1 MKTKVL
7 EIVHSALSAAEDNLY
22 RANMEFGKLSAK
34 KLAKEYGESGLTC
47 GEIFDVYK
55 LEVGRLKQCVEWLES
70 LQEQPQIAYEKYE
83 FCRSMNCP
91 EIADKTHCDVFLHD
105 CLFTAKRF
113 HQWLQCHNF
122 KIIKENTDDT
132 KIPSHR

>member
-7 EIVHSALSAAEDNLY
+7 EIILNALSTAEDDLCD
-22 RANMEFGKLSAK
+22 AKMEFGKLSAEEMIQ
-34 KLAKEYGESGLTC
+34 EYGESGLMHQ
-47 GEIFDVYK
+47 EYLDIFQ
-55 LEVGRLKQCVEWLES
+55 LEVDRLKQCIQWLES
-70 LQEQPQIAYEKYE
+70 LQEQPQIVYQKYE

-122 KIIKENTDDT
+122 KIIKENADEQRTAN
-132 KIPSHR
+132 

>member
-7 EIVHSALSAAEDNLY
+7 EIILNALSAAEDTLY
-22 RANMEFGKLSAK
+22 DTKMEFRSLSTK
-34 KLAKEYGESGLTC
+34 EMTYEYGESGLTC
-47 GEIFDVYK
+47 QEHLDIFQ
-55 LEVGRLKQCVEWLES
+55 LEVDRLKQCVEWLES
-70 LQEQPQIAYEKYE
+70 LQEQPQISYEKYE

-122 KIIKENTDDT
+122 KIIKENADE
-132 KIPSHR
+132 HRTTN

>member
-1 MKTKVL
+1 M
-7 EIVHSALSAAEDNLY
+7 SAAEDTLY
-22 RANMEFGKLSAK
+22 DTKMEFKSLSTK
-34 KLAKEYGESGLTC
+34 EMTYEYGESGLTC
-47 GEIFDVYK
+47 QEHLDIFQ
-55 LEVGRLKQCVEWLES
+55 LEVDRLKQCVEWLES
-70 LQEQPQIAYEKYE
+70 LQEQPQISYEKYE

-122 KIIKENTDDT
+122 KIIKEDT
-132 KIPSHR
+132 NEHRTIE

>member
-1 MKTKVL
+1 MLSDERYKQLMEAVGMPNSNSL
-7 EIVHSALSAAEDNLY
+7 LAALHQCA
-22 RANMEFGKLSAK
+22 MEATLIERDV
-34 KLAKEYGESGLTC
+34 LAKREQL
-47 GEIFDVYK
+47 
-55 LEVGRLKQCVEWLES
+55 

-122 KIIKENTDDT
+122 KIIKENNDE
-132 KIPSHR
+132 HRTIE

>member
-70 LQEQPQIAYEKYE
+70 LQEQPHSQITYKKYE
-83 FCRSMNCP
+83 FCKSVNCSGLYN
-91 EIADKTHCDVFLHD
+91 KCCVHGCYH
-105 CLFTAKRF
+105 TAKRF
-113 HQWLQCHNF
+113 HHWLQENNF
-122 KIIKENTDDT
+122 KIIRENVNE
-132 KIPSHR
+132 HRTIK

>member
-7 EIVHSALSAAEDNLY
+7 EIIHGALSAAEDNLY

-55 LEVGRLKQCVEWLES
+55 LEVARLKQCAEWLES
-70 LQEQPQIAYEKYE
+70 LQEQPQIAYGKHE
-83 FCRSMNCP
+83 FCKSMNCP
-91 EIADKTHCDVFLHD
+91 YLTPATTCDICGCFY
-105 CLFTAKRF
+105 TAKQF
-113 HQWLQCHNF
+113 H
-122 KIIKENTDDT
+122 
-132 KIPSHR
+132 

>member
-7 EIVHSALSAAEDNLY
+7 EIILNALSAAEDTLY
-22 RANMEFGKLSAK
+22 DTKIEFRSLST
-34 KLAKEYGESGLTC
+34 KEMTYDYGESGLTC
-47 GEIFDVYK
+47 QEHLDIFQ
-55 LEVGRLKQCVEWLES
+55 LEVDRLKQCVEWIEN
-70 LQEQPQIAYEKYE
+70 LQGQPQIAYEKYE

-122 KIIKENTDDT
+122 KIIKEKPT
-132 KIPSHR
+132 

>member
-1 MKTKVL
+1 MKTKIL
-7 EIVHSALSAAEDNLY
+7 EIILNALSAAEDTLY
-22 RANMEFGKLSAK
+22 DTKMEFRRLSTK
-34 KLAKEYGESGLTC
+34 EMTYEYGESGLTC
-47 GEIFDVYK
+47 QEHLDIFQ
-55 LEVGRLKQCVEWLES
+55 LEVDRLKQCVEWLES
-70 LQEQPQIAYEKYE
+70 LQEQPQISYEKYE

-122 KIIKENTDDT
+122 KIIKENADE
-132 KIPSHR
+132 HRTTN

>member
-22 RANMEFGKLSAK
+22 DTKIEFRSLST
-34 KLAKEYGESGLTC
+34 KEMTYDYGESGLTC
-47 GEIFDVYK
+47 QEHLDIFQ
-55 LEVGRLKQCVEWLES
+55 LEVDRLKQCVEWIEN
-70 LQEQPQIAYEKYE
+70 LQGQPQIAYEKYE

-122 KIIKENTDDT
+122 KIIKENADEQRTAN
-132 KIPSHR
+132 

>member
-1 MKTKVL
+1 MP
-7 EIVHSALSAAEDNLY
+7 
-22 RANMEFGKLSAK
+22 AK
-34 KLAKEYGESGLTC
+34 KLSQEYGESGLTHQ
-47 GEIFDVYK
+47 EHLDIFQ
-55 LEVGRLKQCVEWLES
+55 LEVDRLKQCVEWLES
-70 LQEQPQIAYEKYE
+70 LQEQPQISYEKYE

-122 KIIKENTDDT
+122 KIIKENADE
-132 KIPSHR
+132 HRTTN

>member
-7 EIVHSALSAAEDNLY
+7 EIILNALSAAEDTLY
-22 RANMEFGKLSAK
+22 DTKMEFKSLSTK
-34 KLAKEYGESGLTC
+34 EMTYEYGESGLTC
-47 GEIFDVYK
+47 QEHLDIFQ
-55 LEVGRLKQCVEWLES
+55 LEVDRLKQCVEWLES
-70 LQEQPQIAYEKYE
+70 LQEQPQISYEKYE

-91 EIADKTHCDVFLHD
+91 EIANKTHCDVFLHD

-122 KIIKENTDDT
+122 KIIKENADE
-132 KIPSHR
+132 HRTTN

>member
-7 EIVHSALSAAEDNLY
+7 EIILNALSAAEDTLY
-22 RANMEFGKLSAK
+22 DTKIEFRSLST
-34 KLAKEYGESGLTC
+34 KEMTYDYGESGLTC
-47 GEIFDVYK
+47 QEHLDIFQ
-55 LEVGRLKQCVEWLES
+55 LEVDRLKQCVEWIEN

-122 KIIKENTDDT
+122 KIIKEDT
-132 KIPSHR
+132 NEYRTIK

>member
-7 EIVHSALSAAEDNLY
+7 EIILNALSAAEDTLY
-22 RANMEFGKLSAK
+22 DTKMEFRCLSTK
-34 KLAKEYGESGLTC
+34 EMTYEYGESGLTC
-47 GEIFDVYK
+47 QEHLDIFQ
-55 LEVGRLKQCVEWLES
+55 LEVDRLKQCVEWLES
-70 LQEQPQIAYEKYE
+70 LQEQPQISYEKYE

-122 KIIKENTDDT
+122 KIIKEDT
-132 KIPSHR
+132 NEYRTIK

>member
-7 EIVHSALSAAEDNLY
+7 EIILNALSAAEDTLY
-22 RANMEFGKLSAK
+22 DTKMEFKSLSTK
-34 KLAKEYGESGLTC
+34 EMTYEYGESGLTC
-47 GEIFDVYK
+47 QEHLDIFQ
-55 LEVGRLKQCVEWLES
+55 LEVDRLKQCVEWLES
-70 LQEQPQIAYEKYE
+70 LQEQPQISYEKYE

-122 KIIKENTDDT
+122 KIIKEDT
-132 KIPSHR
+132 NEHRTIE

>member
-1 MKTKVL
+1 MKTKIL
-7 EIVHSALSAAEDNLY
+7 EIILNALSAAEDTLY
-22 RANMEFGKLSAK
+22 DTKMEFRRLSTK
-34 KLAKEYGESGLTC
+34 EMTYEYGESGLTC
-47 GEIFDVYK
+47 QEHLDIFQ
-55 LEVGRLKQCVEWLES
+55 LEVDRLKQCVEWLES
-70 LQEQPQIAYEKYE
+70 LQEQPQISYEKYE

-122 KIIKENTDDT
+122 KIIKENADEQRTAN
-132 KIPSHR
+132 

>member
-7 EIVHSALSAAEDNLY
+7 EIILNALSTAEDDLCD
-22 RANMEFGKLSAK
+22 AKMEFGKLSAEEMIQ
-34 KLAKEYGESGLTC
+34 EYGESGLMHQ
-47 GEIFDVYK
+47 EYLDIFQ
-55 LEVGRLKQCVEWLES
+55 LEVDRLKQCIQWLES
-70 LQEQPQIAYEKYE
+70 LQEQPQISYEKYE

-122 KIIKENTDDT
+122 KIIKEDT
-132 KIPSHR
+132 NEYRTIK